1 VTLFY
6 GVHHVKE
13 WLLPNRV
20 ELTILGEKVVEKSV
34 TFLHGAGPYFLKARV
49 SLRTLSSLI
58 INLFT

>member
-34 TFLHGAGPYFLKARV
+34 TFLHGAEPYPSFCFIFESWHKRE
-49 SLRTLSSLI
+49 
-58 INLFT
+58 